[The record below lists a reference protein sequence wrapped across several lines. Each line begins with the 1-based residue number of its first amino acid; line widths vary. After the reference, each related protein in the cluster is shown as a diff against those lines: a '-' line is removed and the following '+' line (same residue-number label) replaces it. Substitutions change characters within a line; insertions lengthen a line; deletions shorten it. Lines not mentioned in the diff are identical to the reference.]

1 MKGEKLSRIILFLE
15 VGLIILLHIN
25 KNMVSTETVR
35 QTLPGITGSATTTTG
50 VVISKVIR

>member
-15 VGLIILLHIN
+15 IGLIVLLHIN
-25 KNMVSTETVR
+25 KNMVSSDTAR
-35 QTLPGITGSATTTTG
+35 QSLPGITGSATTTTG

>member
-1 MKGEKLSRIILFLE
+1 MKGEKLSRIILILE

-25 KNMVSTETVR
+25 KNMVSTDTVK
-35 QTLPGITGSATTTTG
+35 QSLPGITGSATTTTG